1 MSAHI
6 EDDAVSTE
14 PEPLNP
20 HDEYIARL
28 CEIRD
33 RNTATREA
41 VDAYRERIRNR

>member
-1 MSAHI
+1 MPENDENAF
-6 EDDAVSTE
+6 DAE